1 MIPQPN
7 SFSSIDE
14 FVSGA
19 LLLIDKPLGWTSF
32 DVVNKIKGFVKHT
45 IEIPPNEQGHDRRF
59 KVGHAG
65 TLDPLA
71 TGLLVICTGALT
83 KQIDHLQAGIKEYTG
98 SIAFGQTTPSY
109 DLETAPE
116 GAFPTEHLNID
127 TVTTAARV
135 LTGELLQRPPDFS
148 AKQVAGQRAYKAARR
163 GEQVNLPPVPV
174 TVHDFQ
180 VLSFESYSASFHITC
195 SKGTYIRSLAH
206 DIGQNLGSGSHLT
219 ALRRVA
225 SHPFH
230 VDNALTV
237 DELLER
243 LGKLQN
249 KAS

>member
-1 MIPQPN
+1 
-7 SFSSIDE
+7 
-14 FVSGA
+14 
-19 LLLIDKPLGWTSF
+19 
-32 DVVNKIKGFVKHT
+32 
-45 IEIPPNEQGHDRRF
+45 
-59 KVGHAG
+59 
-65 TLDPLA
+65 
-71 TGLLVICTGALT
+71 
-83 KQIDHLQAGIKEYTG
+83 
-98 SIAFGQTTPSY
+98 
-109 DLETAPE
+109 
-116 GAFPTEHLNID
+116 LNID
-127 TVTTAARV
+127 TLTAAAKV

-180 VLSFESYSASFHITC
+180 VLGFESNSASFHITC

-237 DELLER
+237 EELVER
-243 LGKLQN
+243 LVKLQN

>member
-1 MIPQPN
+1 MTPTAN
-7 SFSSIDE
+7 NFSSINE
-14 FVSGA
+14 FINGS

-45 IEIPPNEQGHDRRF
+45 IKIPPNEHGHERRF
-59 KVGHAG
+59 KIGHAG

-83 KQIDHLQAGIKEYTG
+83 KQIDHLQAGVKEYTG
-98 SIAFGQTTPSY
+98 NIAFGQTTPSY
-109 DLETAPE
+109 DLETTPE
-116 GAFPTEHLNID
+116 GAFPTQHLNLQAISA
-127 TVTTAARV
+127 AARV

-148 AKQVAGQRAYKAARR
+148 AKQVGGQRAYKAARR
-163 GEQVNLPPVPV
+163 GERVNLQQVPI

-180 VLSFESYSASFHITC
+180 VLSFESNSASFHITC

-219 ALRRVA
+219 VLRRVA

-230 VDNALTV
+230 VNSAITV
-237 DELLER
+237 EALLER
-243 LGKLQN
+243 LAKLQN
-249 KAS
+249 TTA